1 MILDLF
7 YKTGG
12 FAMMPEDLP
21 KDQPEDQPEQSELP
35 PALLN

>member
-1 MILDLF
+1 MVLDLF

-21 KDQPEDQPEQSELP
+21 EETGLP
-35 PALLN
+35 PAFLN

>member
-21 KDQPEDQPEQSELP
+21 GETELP
-35 PALLN
+35 PAFLD